1 MVLRIANSRTS
12 LFCGTH
18 TLLDAGPQRSNE
30 GFSTTPL
37 RGREAIALSSYSE
50 ARSALIA
57 ILCCVCLA
65 HLGQLL
71 QKSLPRRRSG
81 KRVGQCQKTPISLS
95 NTATNASD
103 CLPLHVTEFRK

>member
-18 TLLDAGPQRSNE
+18 TLLDAGRRRSNE
-30 GFSTTPL
+30 GFFTTPL

-50 ARSALIA
+50 AKSGFRA
-57 ILCCVCLA
+57 ILYCVCLA

-71 QKSLPRRRSG
+71 QTSQPLRGKG
-81 KRVGQCQKTPISLS
+81 KRVGQCHKAPISLT
-95 NTATNASD
+95 NTSY
-103 CLPLHVTEFRK
+103 VTSRVI

>member
-37 RGREAIALSSYSE
+37 RGREAIALSLYSE
-50 ARSALIA
+50 AKSGLRA
-57 ILCCVCLA
+57 ILYCVCLA

-71 QKSLPRRRSG
+71 QKSQPRRGKG
-81 KRVGQCQKTPISLS
+81 KRVGQCQKLPISLS
-95 NTATNASD
+95 NTSYLMPRVISRST
-103 CLPLHVTEFRK
+103 